1 MLVPFNIMAGNSY
14 ETKAF
19 AAGMLNP
26 SVSKPDGVVGPN
38 GKAADK
44 RYDVY
49 RNNVTVSLINA
60 VADIYPAVQK
70 IVGEEYFRAMVRE
83 YVRAHPPKSPLLF
96 LYAQNFGNFI
106 DAFEPAKKLPYLG
119 DVARIERAWLTAYHA
134 ADLAPLD
141 PAQLGLVAPQRLAEI
156 CFETHPASFIISSD
170 YPVHDIFL
178 MNRGFMELTK
188 VEMNTPQALMMTRPQ
203 TDTRLILLN
212 KSEHVF
218 MDAILK
224 GSSLGQAASLATQ
237 ADASFD
243 LNHNL
248 QMLLATGATTRILL
262 DGEGI
267 SQ

>member
-1 MLVPFNIMAGNSY
+1 MLVPFNIMTRDSY
-14 ETKAF
+14 QTKAF

-26 SVSKPDGVVGPN
+26 DAPRPGEVIGPN
-38 GKAADK
+38 GKAANK

-70 IVGEEYFRAMVRE
+70 IVGEEYFRAMARE

-96 LYAQNFGNFI
+96 LYGQNFGDFI
-106 DAFEPAKKLPYLG
+106 DGFEPAKKLPYLG

-134 ADLAPLD
+134 ADLPPLD
-141 PAQLGLVAPQRLAEI
+141 PAQLSLVEPERLAEI
-156 CFETHPASFIISSD
+156 CFQPHPASFIISSD
-170 YPVHDIFL
+170 YPAHDIFL
-178 MNRGFMELTK
+178 MNRGFMELSK
-188 VEMNTPQALMMTRPQ
+188 VDMDKPQALMMTRPQ

-218 MDAILK
+218 MNAILK
-224 GSSLGQAASLATQ
+224 GSSLGEAATLATE
-237 ADASFD
+237 ADANFD

-248 QMLLATGATTRILL
+248 QMLLATGATTQILL
-262 DGEGI
+262 DSKGV